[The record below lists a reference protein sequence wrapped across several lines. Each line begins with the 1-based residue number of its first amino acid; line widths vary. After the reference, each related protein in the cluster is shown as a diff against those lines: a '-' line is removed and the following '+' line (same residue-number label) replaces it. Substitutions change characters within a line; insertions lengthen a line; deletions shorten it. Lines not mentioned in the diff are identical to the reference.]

1 MKAKYFII
9 IFLFLFSNC
18 EKIANTF
25 FSDKDDVQMGISI
38 DKEIQSSKEYKIL
51 KNQILENYVQSIVNQ
66 LIKSP
71 FIKKKKVYK
80 YKVTLIDDDKTINAF
95 CTPGGFIYVYTG
107 LLKFLENEA
116 SLAAVLSHEI
126 AHAEKRHVRQR
137 MLSAMSI
144 QIILS
149 ILFKDSTIFQ
159 DIAVNLGGTL
169 ALLANSRSDE
179 MEADEYGF
187 QYLKST
193 PYYQGAM
200 SYFFDKMLQAQKNTQ
215 RSKTLEKILSTHPIP
230 EDRLKANELR
240 ISKNK
245 IPEATPS
252 NLLSSRYQSTIQ
264 THLGKTEDIDLLDD
278 ITE

>member
-1 MKAKYFII
+1 MKQKFFII
-9 IFLFLFSNC
+9 LFSFLFSNC
-18 EKIANTF
+18 EKVANTF

-38 DKEIQSSKEYKIL
+38 DKEIQTSQEYKIL
-51 KNQILENYVQSIVNQ
+51 KNQNLENYVQNIVNQ

-107 LLKFLENEA
+107 LLKFLDNEA

-169 ALLANSRSDE
+169 ALLANSRADE

-200 SYFFDKMLQAQKNTQ
+200 SYFFDKMVQAQKNTK

-245 IPEATPS
+245 ISDPTPS
-252 NLLSSRYQSTIQ
+252 NLLTSRYQSTIQ
-264 THLGKTEDIDLLDD
+264 THLGKTEDIDLLDE
-278 ITE
+278 IPE

>member
-1 MKAKYFII
+1 
-9 IFLFLFSNC
+9 
-18 EKIANTF
+18 
-25 FSDKDDVQMGISI
+25 MGISI